1 MQITSRK
8 VFLALSIV
16 LTLLPYYFIGQF
28 FAPNNDIWQVITL
41 LLLQMISA
49 SFVVIS
55 YLRIISKQLKLFW
68 QFMSLAVTSA
78 LISHFLLNFTLITHN
93 LFLVDFFS
101 LFSYFFILLAIETK
115 PHISKTRIN
124 RNISSR
130 VPAIFFTLTCF
141 SYLVVLP
148 LEFAATNAAK
158 VLSSKLFHLLIVTLI
173 FMRLVVTS
181 YQCRGKHWCQIYC
194 MLAIAAAAML
204 VNNSITYFNLFDTFS
219 YIGAKNIISLPSYF
233 FNLLTLLP
241 YCALIFAANSS
252 LAFSVTAT
260 ETQERSMPELYL
272 ILLTVTLISFH
283 LAGIELNLHYK
294 TPSYLQSLLVITWLV
309 IAFSLLTLIA
319 YRKNKQNITNEQQIS
334 LQKSAQDELVKLNLL
349 LTNSM
354 INSEDK
360 AIVNVSSNAILTTAV
375 DGKVLSANPAAVQL
389 FQCLE
394 REIVGSRVNS
404 FFSSDDEMHYFFD
417 FKSNVYTLQRKEVG
431 ISKECTAIRKDGTN
445 FPVQAELQWAD
456 RDEKPLVV
464 ITFIN
469 LTARKLAEQQALD
482 LKDKF
487 IANISHEFRTPLTI
501 INGIL
506 DRYLIKQHTDEE
518 GKELQ
523 TAKRNGLRL
532 VRMVEQLLELS
543 RLSDNPKLT
552 IATYRLHTL
561 MAMPADSFARLAKQN
576 NLSLSCDIPDDIWLE
591 CDAQAFEKIIF
602 NLIANAI
609 KYTPAGGD
617 IKVMAHKSNDHFTL
631 DIIDTG
637 IGIDSASQ
645 AKIFERF
652 QRADDEKNRGVFGVG
667 IGLSLVS
674 ELVKAHQWKISVVS
688 EYNNGSKFS
697 LTIPCTP
704 AIEDEKSTPTSISQT
719 EVSSL
724 LVEQHQSHQ
733 EKKPAHQK
741 VILVIEDNLDMQT
754 HIKQVIE
761 QQHHCLLADSGE
773 QGLVLAQEYM
783 PDLIVCDIMLT
794 GIDGFAVL
802 KQLKSHEMTSHIPV
816 ILLTARSDLDSRLY
830 GLNLQADEYLSKPF
844 NHQELLT
851 RISNLIAGRA
861 QLQKNYFENF
871 KKDLQKTRKDNSFN
885 NVADL
890 TQVDSEELTLD
901 SKFLEKLEM
910 MTAKVY
916 MDTDLDIIRLA
927 TEMAM
932 SERQLQRK
940 IKVLLGITPNNFIK
954 EFRLKKAK
962 VLLQN
967 GSQIGRIALDVGF
980 SSQTYFGRCF
990 KEHYACTPKQYQQQL
1005 QQKQRLSS

>member
-1 MQITSRK
+1 
-8 VFLALSIV
+8 
-16 LTLLPYYFIGQF
+16 
-28 FAPNNDIWQVITL
+28 
-41 LLLQMISA
+41 
-49 SFVVIS
+49 
-55 YLRIISKQLKLFW
+55 
-68 QFMSLAVTSA
+68 MSS
-78 LISHFLLNFTLITHN
+78 
-93 LFLVDFFS
+93 
-101 LFSYFFILLAIETK
+101 E
-115 PHISKTRIN
+115 
-124 RNISSR
+124 
-130 VPAIFFTLTCF
+130 
-141 SYLVVLP
+141 
-148 LEFAATNAAK
+148 
-158 VLSSKLFHLLIVTLI
+158 LFHLLIIALI
-173 FMRLVVTS
+173 FTRLVVTS
-181 YQCRGKHWCQIYC
+181 YQCPGKFWCRVYSL
-194 MLAIAAAAML
+194 LAIAAAAML
-204 VNNSITYFNLFDTFS
+204 INNSVIYFS
-219 YIGAKNIISLPSYF
+219 YFDIFDYLGTQYSATLPSYF
-233 FNLLTLLP
+233 SSLFTLLP
-241 YCALIFAANSS
+241 YTALILAANNS
-252 LAFSVTAT
+252 LASSITPAQT
-260 ETQERSMPELYL
+260 KTTSMPELYL
-272 ILLTVTLISFH
+272 VLLTGTFLLLH
-283 LAGIELNLHYK
+283 LAGNELNLHYK
-294 TPSYLQSLLVITWLV
+294 ISSYLQSLLVIIWLV
-309 IAFSLLTLIA
+309 IAFSLLIIIV
-319 YRKNKQNITNEQQIS
+319 YRKNTQSIRNQQQINFYE
-334 LQKSAQDELVKLNLL
+334 SAQKELVKLNLL

-360 AIVNVSSNAILTTAV
+360 AIVNVSSNAILTTTV
-375 DGKVLSANPAAVQL
+375 DGEVLSANPAAVQM
-389 FQCLE
+389 FQCIE
-394 REIVGSRVNS
+394 REIVGTKVNV
-404 FFSSDDEMHYFFD
+404 FFASDDEMHYFFD
-417 FKSNVYTLQRKEVG
+417 FKSNIFTLQRKEIG
-431 ISKECTAIRKDGTN
+431 ISRECTATRKDGTQ

-518 GKELQ
+518 GEELQ

-543 RLSDNPKLT
+543 RLSDNPKL
-552 IATYRLHTL
+552 ALSTYRLQTL
-561 MAMPADSFARLAKQN
+561 MAMPADSFSRLAEQN
-576 NLSLSCDIPDDIWLE
+576 NLSLSCDIPDNIWLE

-617 IKVMAHKSNDHFTL
+617 IKVVVHSENDKFTL

-652 QRADDEKNRGVFGVG
+652 QRADDEKNQGVFGVG
-667 IGLSLVS
+667 IGLSLVN
-674 ELVKAHQWKISVVS
+674 ELVKAHQWQINVFS
-688 EYNNGSKFS
+688 EYNKGSKFS
-697 LTIPCTP
+697 VTIPCAH
-704 AIEDEKSTPTSISQT
+704 AIAEEKSTPTSISQA

-724 LVEQHQSHQ
+724 LVEQHKSHQ
-733 EKKPAHQK
+733 ESKPAHQK

-773 QGLVLAQEYM
+773 QGLILAQEYI

-851 RISNLIAGRA
+851 RIGNLIAGRA

-885 NVADL
+885 NVTDL

-916 MDTDLDIIRLA
+916 MDTDLDIIQLA

-940 IKVLLGITPNNFIK
+940 IKVLLGITPNNYIK

-962 VLLQN
+962 ALLQN

-990 KEHYACTPKQYQQQL
+990 KEHYACTPKQYQQKL
-1005 QQKQRLSS
+1005 QQDQRSSS

>member
-1 MQITSRK
+1 
-8 VFLALSIV
+8 
-16 LTLLPYYFIGQF
+16 
-28 FAPNNDIWQVITL
+28 
-41 LLLQMISA
+41 
-49 SFVVIS
+49 
-55 YLRIISKQLKLFW
+55 
-68 QFMSLAVTSA
+68 
-78 LISHFLLNFTLITHN
+78 
-93 LFLVDFFS
+93 
-101 LFSYFFILLAIETK
+101 
-115 PHISKTRIN
+115 
-124 RNISSR
+124 
-130 VPAIFFTLTCF
+130 
-141 SYLVVLP
+141 
-148 LEFAATNAAK
+148 
-158 VLSSKLFHLLIVTLI
+158 
-173 FMRLVVTS
+173 
-181 YQCRGKHWCQIYC
+181 
-194 MLAIAAAAML
+194 
-204 VNNSITYFNLFDTFS
+204 
-219 YIGAKNIISLPSYF
+219 
-233 FNLLTLLP
+233 
-241 YCALIFAANSS
+241 
-252 LAFSVTAT
+252 
-260 ETQERSMPELYL
+260 
-272 ILLTVTLISFH
+272 
-283 LAGIELNLHYK
+283 
-294 TPSYLQSLLVITWLV
+294 
-309 IAFSLLTLIA
+309 
-319 YRKNKQNITNEQQIS
+319 
-334 LQKSAQDELVKLNLL
+334 
-349 LTNSM
+349 
-354 INSEDK
+354 
-360 AIVNVSSNAILTTAV
+360 
-375 DGKVLSANPAAVQL
+375 
-389 FQCLE
+389 
-394 REIVGSRVNS
+394 
-404 FFSSDDEMHYFFD
+404 
-417 FKSNVYTLQRKEVG
+417 
-431 ISKECTAIRKDGTN
+431 
-445 FPVQAELQWAD
+445 
-456 RDEKPLVV
+456 
-464 ITFIN
+464 
-469 LTARKLAEQQALD
+469 
-482 LKDKF
+482 
-487 IANISHEFRTPLTI
+487 
-501 INGIL
+501 
-506 DRYLIKQHTDEE
+506 
-518 GKELQ
+518 
-523 TAKRNGLRL
+523 
-532 VRMVEQLLELS
+532 MVEQLLELS
-543 RLSDNPKLT
+543 RLSDNPQLT
-552 IATYRLHTL
+552 MATYRLHTL

-576 NLSLSCDIPDDIWLE
+576 SLSLSCDIPDDIWLE

-617 IKVMAHKSNDHFTL
+617 IKVIAHKSNDNFTL

-851 RISNLIAGRA
+851 RIGNLIAGRA
-861 QLQKNYFENF
+861 QLQQNYFENF

-962 VLLQN
+962 VLL
-967 GSQIGRIALDVGF
+967 
-980 SSQTYFGRCF
+980 
-990 KEHYACTPKQYQQQL
+990 
-1005 QQKQRLSS
+1005 LSLIHI